1 MNNIQ
6 GCFSMILNELLVKN
20 LKLSTLS
27 IKNLTLLGFTLVAL
41 PLVLALSFSAVQ
53 VNQLSQQGADAI
65 FDVASLIKSN
75 REASETMTKME
86 RYASQYLVLNDK
98 ELLQGYRQQQH
109 ILNTNI
115 AKNLTH
121 SSDPQ
126 LQQLSKQFL
135 QVSDDINAFVVP
147 RLQSHSLEKLQRKF
161 RQLVGVSQLINL
173 RTNEVITT
181 QAETLKTKAE
191 KVSAMMIKS
200 LVIIPI
206 IIIIAGLFILLITKP
221 LKTLIKKIQRLE
233 RGDFEEKIQLEG
245 SSEVV
250 EIADALEVMR
260 TRLHALELQK
270 SSFIRHISHELKT
283 PLAAIKVGIELL
295 GDSSVGK
302 LTVEQQEVSN
312 IIAGN
317 VERLQLLIEDLLD
330 FNIVLDSTS
339 LQDSEKLSVIALLN
353 AAIDARILD
362 IKHKKL
368 TINQNVED
376 ISVYSNA
383 KQLQVVIDNLLSN
396 AIKFS
401 PDGGLLTLD
410 VKEVDTKVQLSITD
424 QGIGVP
430 QNAQEKIFDAF
441 YQGTPA
447 ENSQIKG
454 SGLGLTI
461 VKELLMRLN
470 GKISIASQTATIPG
484 TQMTITLPRA
494 FKELN
499 PIKMTNN
506 MENTATKPQLTIQ
519 SAQKIEKNVKQELK
533 QQSKQGEK

>member
-470 GKISIASQTATIPG
+470 GKISIVSQTTEIPG
-484 TQMTITLPRA
+484 TQMNITLPRA

-499 PIKMTNN
+499 PIKATKN
-506 MENTATKPQLTIQ
+506 MENTVTKPQFIKK
-519 SAQKIEKNVKQELK
+519 SAQKTKQKVKQEHK
-533 QQSKQGEK
+533 QEAKQGEE